1 MRLATKTILIFLAAC
16 GSFSL
21 IACANSEPATNTSA
35 SAGTVNTKTND
46 SQHSQHQGHTSIHTD
61 IAHAQIIMSGP
72 YHLEL
77 IAESK
82 DHGINLNFHLENNA
96 SHEAILGANVTA
108 IVEAPDGNEKT
119 LNLQYEAEGEHYIG
133 LLETQDTGRFRVTI
147 LTDINGDKVGADFS
161 FDR

>member
-1 MRLATKTILIFLAAC
+1 MRLVKKTILIFLAAC
-16 GSFSL
+16 GLFSL
-21 IACANSEPATNTSA
+21 IACANGEPAPNTSA
-35 SAGTVNTKTND
+35 SAKTVNTTTND
-46 SQHSQHQGHTSIHTD
+46 GHDSQHQGHTSIHTD

-82 DHGINLNFHLENNA
+82 DPGINLNFHLENNA
-96 SHEAILGANVTA
+96 NHEAILGANVTA
-108 IVEAPDGNEKT
+108 VVETPDGNEET

-133 LLETQDTGRFRVTI
+133 LLETQATGQFRVTI

>member
-1 MRLATKTILIFLAAC
+1 MRSAKQTILIFLAAF

-21 IACANSEPATNTSA
+21 IACTNGEQATNTAVSDRTA
-35 SAGTVNTKTND
+35 NTTMNEGHD
-46 SQHSQHQGHTSIHTD
+46 SHHHGHANIHTD

-96 SHEAILGANVTA
+96 NHEAIIGADVIA
-108 IVEAPDGNEKT
+108 LVETPDGNKET
-119 LNLQYEAEGEHYIG
+119 LKLNYEAEGEHYIG
-133 LLETQDTGRFRVTI
+133 LLETQATGEFKVAI
-147 LTDINGDKVGADFS
+147 LTDINGDKVDADFS
-161 FDR
+161 FRR